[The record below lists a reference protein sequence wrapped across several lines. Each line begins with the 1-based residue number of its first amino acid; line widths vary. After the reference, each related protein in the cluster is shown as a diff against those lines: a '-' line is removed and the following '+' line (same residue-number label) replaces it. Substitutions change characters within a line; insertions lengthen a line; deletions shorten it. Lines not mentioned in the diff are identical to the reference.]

1 VTLHTKPRLDDETCR
16 LCALYE
22 ASSAKEAAATYRLL
36 NPNHRLSHREYMTLL
51 GDLRSMR
58 MECNEQMLAIGAH
71 RKKMQEQTERGSA

>member
-1 VTLHTKPRLDDETCR
+1 MTLHAKSPVDEEACR
-16 LCALYE
+16 LFALYE

-36 NPNHRLSHREYMTLL
+36 HPNHRLPHREYMILL

-71 RKKMQEQTERGSA
+71 RKKMEEQTEH